1 MLKKIHREGK
11 ERHIL
16 SYSYMALLK
25 DCTKKKDLQQ
35 GTKLHAD
42 IIKRGLLEKNPYL
55 ATTLI
60 NMYAK
65 CGVLAKAQKVLEELP
80 IRDTFS
86 WNALIAGYAEEG
98 HSNKVLECLEQMQRE
113 NLSPDDVTFL
123 SILNACSRTGKSAE
137 AQLYYETMSTKYG
150 IIPKV
155 EHHTCMV
162 VIFGSEGRFDKA
174 MSMIE
179 TMPSLND
186 PSVWLALLSACKK
199 WGNVKLGRL
208 AFDNVTRLD
217 DNVGV
222 AYVFM
227 ASIYAAA
234 DMQEE
239 AQSVKSI
246 RR

>member
-1 MLKKIHREGK
+1 
-11 ERHIL
+11 
-16 SYSYMALLK
+16 
-25 DCTKKKDLQQ
+25 
-35 GTKLHAD
+35 
-42 IIKRGLLEKNPYL
+42 
-55 ATTLI
+55 
-60 NMYAK
+60 
-65 CGVLAKAQKVLEELP
+65 
-80 IRDTFS
+80 
-86 WNALIAGYAEEG
+86 
-98 HSNKVLECLEQMQRE
+98 
-113 NLSPDDVTFL
+113 
-123 SILNACSRTGKSAE
+123 
-137 AQLYYETMSTKYG
+137 MSTKYS

-208 AFDNVTRLD
+208 AFNNVTRL

-227 ASIYAAA
+227 ASIYATT

-239 AQSVKSI
+239 AQSVESI
-246 RR
+246 RVRKIKHRPKGAYNSLSTVTTLL